1 MTDDDPKIA
10 KTSML
15 AIASLVCSLLI
26 MFFATH
32 IVVSIVLGVMALV
45 KIRLSNGALKGKWLA
60 VGGIVISALQVLAIV
75 LLFPKPPHKE
85 MAQEFTCRANL
96 KLIGL
101 GLMMYADD
109 NGGYLP
115 TSLSN
120 ESIRKL
126 VGSEKSFVCP
136 CNAGASEEYTLLE
149 GIAGRK
155 LNEIDY
161 PFRTPV
167 IICNK
172 HGKSDIVLYADMTTE
187 KLPSAAANDSKNGN
201 RVH

>member
-1 MTDDDPKIA
+1 
-10 KTSML
+10 ML

-26 MFFATH
+26 MCWATH
-32 IVVSIVLGVMALV
+32 IIVSIVFGVMALV
-45 KIRLSNGALKGKWLA
+45 KIKRSNGALKGKWLA
-60 VGGIVISALQVLAIV
+60 VGGIVISSLQVPAIV
-75 LLFPKPPHKE
+75 LLFPNPPHRE

-96 KLIGL
+96 KMIGL
-101 GLMMYADD
+101 GLVMYADD

-126 VGSEKSFVCP
+126 VGNEKAFVCP
-136 CNAGASEEYTLLE
+136 CNADTSEEYALLG

-155 LNEIDY
+155 LNEIDF

-167 IICNK
+167 VICNK
-172 HGKSDIVLYADMTTE
+172 HREKNIVLFADMTIGNQ
-187 KLPSAAANDSKNGN
+187 PSASNDENG
-201 RVH
+201 RR

>member
-1 MTDDDPKIA
+1 MTDVEPKNT

-26 MFFATH
+26 MFWATH
-32 IVVSIVLGVMALV
+32 IIVSIVFGVLALV
-45 KIRLSNGALKGKWLA
+45 KIRRSNGALKGKWLA
-60 VGGIVISALQVLAIV
+60 VGGIAISFLQVPAIV
-75 LLFPKPPHKE
+75 LLFPNPHKE

-126 VGSEKSFVCP
+126 VTSEKNFVCP
-136 CNAGASEEYTLLE
+136 CNADASEEYTLLD

-172 HGKSDIVLYADMTTE
+172 HRKIDILLYADMHTE
-187 KLPSAAANDSKNGN
+187 NQPSTSNDANEK
-201 RVH
+201 R